1 MTAMPVRS
9 DAVTIR
15 ALAANDL
22 DAVVA
27 LDAAAEKRT
36 RRAYIE
42 RRLRAA
48 QREPALHAQF
58 AAVDGEGLVGCMLAR
73 LLEGEFGRTRR
84 ALRLELFG
92 VRAERRGSHV
102 GRQLFEALAAW
113 GARHGA
119 VEVRSAALWREHS
132 IVAFFDALGFELAP
146 EVVLQCS
153 LSEGRWTPGREEDLR
168 GLPGAGADGDD
179 DAAGARREIDYA
191 RSEAEGAN
199 DHDRAGH
206 GGAQVSTMREGDL
219 DAIVR
224 IDRGIVG
231 VDRRAYIE
239 ARAAEAIEQTGVRVS
254 LTARADGLVAGYL
267 MARADLGDFGRTE
280 PVAVMDTIGVDPGF
294 AQRGVGRALLV
305 QLFANLG
312 ALGVERVETVVPVRD
327 LALLGFLGSAGFV
340 PGERLPF
347 ARRLS

>member
-1 MTAMPVRS
+1 MMTAMPVRS
-9 DAVTIR
+9 GPVTIR
-15 ALAANDL
+15 ALAASDL

-27 LDAAAEKRT
+27 LDAATERRT

-58 AAVDGEGLVGCMLAR
+58 AAVDGDGLVGCMLAR

-92 VRAERRGSHV
+92 VRSERRRGRI

-113 GARHGA
+113 GTRHGA
-119 VEVRSAALWREHS
+119 VEVRSAALWREHA
-132 IVAFFDALGFELAP
+132 ILAFFDALGFELAP
-146 EVVLQCS
+146 EVMLQCA
-153 LSEGRWTPGREEDLR
+153 LADGLWRPGRDEDLPAT
-168 GLPGAGADGDD
+168 GNDDGAGA
-179 DAAGARREIDYA
+179 REIDYA
-191 RSEAEGAN
+191 RTEAEGAN

-206 GGAQVSTMREGDL
+206 SGAQVSTMQRADL

-231 VDRRAYIE
+231 ADRRAYIE
-239 ARAAEAIEQTGVRVS
+239 ARLAEAIEESGVRVS
-254 LTARADGLVAGYL
+254 LTARTDGLVAGYL
-267 MARADLGDFGRTE
+267 MARADLGDYGRTE
-280 PVAVMDTIGVDPGF
+280 PVAVMDTLGVDPGF
-294 AQRGVGRALLV
+294 AHRGVGRALLA

-312 ALGVERVETVVPVRD
+312 ALGVERVETVVAVRQ

-340 PGERLPF
+340 PAPRLPF
-347 ARRLS
+347 VRRL